1 MFKLN
6 FKIALRNLWKN
17 KVYTAINIGGLSIA
31 LAAFIL
37 VILYVTYETS
47 YDKDVPNYDRI
58 YQVGRSLPDF
68 KTEYTPAPLAK
79 AIKDHFP
86 EIEMAGR
93 TKSIP
98 FEFPMTTDH
107 GRVYTKKAL
116 QLDQQTAK
124 MFNIIPSGGPDEEK
138 DLKLNMYIPELFR
151 KQLFPD
157 PKLTFPQFIMLGP
170 KAAAQKEM
178 VWGTIDRVDE
188 HSNLKFDIVV
198 IGRDIAFND
207 QDYGT
212 NNHNTYIQVKQ
223 GANILALEK
232 KIDQLYKRELIKSGV
247 PANDRRIAG
256 RSVIFLDALKN
267 LHLKPIAGNDTNY
280 KVVMALF
287 GLSIL
292 ILIIACINFTNLSI
306 VLATK
311 RAKEVGIKKVMGA
324 YRLSLT
330 FQFITEIFMQCFIA
344 LVLALV
350 LAEIMLPLF
359 NSIFNTPLS
368 IWTGISFLTWQLPL
382 ILVLVTLISGIYP
395 AMVLSGYKPVQVLKG
410 NFQTSYKTLWL
421 RNSLLI
427 GQFGIAIVFIVG
439 LLVVNSQLK
448 YMRAED
454 TGFKPDQVL
463 YIKNIVLFR
472 EPWSFEPLHEKIL
485 KIPGVNNVTIAS
497 NLPDGSKPGTN
508 TYKIDGKEATIDFIF
523 TDYDYFE
530 TLGIELKEGR
540 FFSKEFKSD
549 EENGAVLNETAVAR
563 YGIIN
568 PVGKT
573 IRGCGIDYKI
583 VGVIKDFKSQ
593 GFERAI
599 NPTIYTIK
607 NPCSF
612 SKDKIMINIDQSRMS
627 LVVAALKKQ
636 WPDINKTDGDDF
648 RYEFVN
654 ELYGRLFKKQ
664 EQLQSVFFFAAV
676 LTIFIALL
684 GLFAFSAFTI
694 ANRVKEISIRKILGA
709 TDLDVYRLLNSYFV
723 WIVLVANLIA
733 WPAAYLLARKWLGT
747 FAYRI
752 EMPLIPFITAAVIST
767 IITVLTVS
775 IQVRKAVKTN
785 PADALKY
792 E

>member
-1 MFKLN
+1 
-6 FKIALRNLWKN
+6 
-17 KVYTAINIGGLSIA
+17 
-31 LAAFIL
+31 
-37 VILYVTYETS
+37 
-47 YDKDVPNYDRI
+47 
-58 YQVGRSLPDF
+58 
-68 KTEYTPAPLAK
+68 
-79 AIKDHFP
+79 
-86 EIEMAGR
+86 
-93 TKSIP
+93 
-98 FEFPMTTDH
+98 
-107 GRVYTKKAL
+107 
-116 QLDQQTAK
+116 
-124 MFNIIPSGGPDEEK
+124 
-138 DLKLNMYIPELFR
+138 
-151 KQLFPD
+151 
-157 PKLTFPQFIMLGP
+157 
-170 KAAAQKEM
+170 
-178 VWGTIDRVDE
+178 
-188 HSNLKFDIVV
+188 
-198 IGRDIAFND
+198 
-207 QDYGT
+207 
-212 NNHNTYIQVKQ
+212 
-223 GANILALEK
+223 
-232 KIDQLYKRELIKSGV
+232 
-247 PANDRRIAG
+247 
-256 RSVIFLDALKN
+256 
-267 LHLKPIAGNDTNY
+267 
-280 KVVMALF
+280 
-287 GLSIL
+287 
-292 ILIIACINFTNLSI
+292 
-306 VLATK
+306 
-311 RAKEVGIKKVMGA
+311 
-324 YRLSLT
+324 
-330 FQFITEIFMQCFIA
+330 
-344 LVLALV
+344 LV

-368 IWTGISFLTWQLPL
+368 LWKGISFLTWQLPL
-382 ILVLVTLISGIYP
+382 ILVLVTLISGLYP

-421 RNSLLI
+421 RNSLLV

-463 YIKNIVLFR
+463 YIKNIMLFR
-472 EPWSFEPLHEKIL
+472 EPWSFEPLREKIS
-485 KIPGVNNVTIAS
+485 KIPGVNHVTVAS

-549 EENGAVLNETAVAR
+549 EENGAVINETAVAR
-563 YGIIN
+563 YGIVN
-568 PVGKT
+568 PIGKT
-573 IRGCGIDYKI
+573 IRGCNMDYKI

-593 GFERAI
+593 GFEHAI
-599 NPTIYTIK
+599 SPTIYTIK

-627 LVVAALKKQ
+627 LVIAALKKE

-664 EQLQSVFFFAAV
+664 EQLQSVFFFAAT

-694 ANRVKEISIRKILGA
+694 TNRVKEISIRKILGA

-723 WIVLVANLIA
+723 WIVIVANLIA
-733 WPAAYLLARKWLGT
+733 WPLAYVLAKKWLET

-752 EMPLIPFITAAVIST
+752 DIPLFPFVIAALFST
-767 IITVLTVS
+767 VLTVLTVS
-775 IQVRKAVKTN
+775 IQARKAVKTN